1 MGVAGDGASYEVI
14 CHHFNNN
21 IIHVYN
27 TLNYYVS
34 KVINVIKAYETKISN
49 FAYTLHYCDHLGG
62 YTPRPSSCIY
72 LHTS

>member
-1 MGVAGDGASYEVI
+1 MRIMGIAGDGASYKVI

-34 KVINVIKAYETKISN
+34 KVINVIKGALY
-49 FAYTLHYCDHLGG
+49 HC
-62 YTPRPSSCIY
+62 
-72 LHTS
+72 